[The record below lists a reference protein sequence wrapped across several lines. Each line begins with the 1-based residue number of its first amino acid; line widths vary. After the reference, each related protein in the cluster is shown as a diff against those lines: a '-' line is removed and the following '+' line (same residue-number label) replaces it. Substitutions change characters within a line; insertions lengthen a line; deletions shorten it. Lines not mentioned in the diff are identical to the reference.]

1 MKRAALLLVM
11 ALLCTIVPAQEVQSS
26 DDKQVDPQFT
36 AQRGTP
42 STWSQDQLRKMQ
54 REQTIERQKK
64 LKEDTDK
71 LLSLATELKAQVD
84 KTNEHVLSL
93 EVVRKAEEIEKLA
106 KKIKTNMRDEMR

>member
-1 MKRAALLLVM
+1 MNCRALLL
-11 ALLCTIVPAQEVQSS
+11 LCTLLLTFLPANTQEPATEP
-26 DDKQVDPQFT
+26 DPQFA
-36 AQRGTP
+36 AQRGSP
-42 STWSQDQLRKMQ
+42 STWSQDQMRKMQ
-54 REQTIERQKK
+54 KQQTVERQKK

-71 LLSLATELKAQVD
+71 LLSLATELKASVD